1 MPEINV
7 EADLNAVNE
16 QVVKLVDELNKIS
29 AARENLIQQVQ
40 NLNGVAMYLR
50 GKMPQPTD
58 GEATSVIPEMVPE
71 ELGKDTESFERSA
84 EYPDDKKKASKK

>member
-7 EADLNAVNE
+7 EGDLTSINE
-16 QVVKLVDELNKIS
+16 QIVKVVDELNKVN

-50 GKMPQPTD
+50 GKIQDANPADPMKEAPTMGAGTD
-58 GEATSVIPEMVPE
+58 GR
-71 ELGKDTESFERSA
+71 ERTA
-84 EYPDDKKKASKK
+84 EYPEDTTT

>member
-7 EADLNAVNE
+7 EADLTSVND
-16 QVVKLVDELNKIS
+16 QIVKLVDELNKVN

-50 GKMPQPTD
+50 GKMQPTD
-58 GEATSVIPEMVPE
+58 GPSEVPLENAPE
-71 ELGKDTESFERSA
+71 EDPLERSA
-84 EYPDDKKKASKK
+84 EYPESTS

>member
-7 EADLNAVNE
+7 EGDLTSINE
-16 QVVKLVDELNKIS
+16 QIVKVVDELNKIN

-50 GKMPQPTD
+50 GKIQDENPDAPIAEAPSMIPEPEDDLERTSEYP
-58 GEATSVIPEMVPE
+58 EAT
-71 ELGKDTESFERSA
+71 A
-84 EYPDDKKKASKK
+84 N

>member
-7 EADLNAVNE
+7 EADLTSVND
-16 QVVKLVDELNKIS
+16 QIVKLVDELNKVN

-50 GKMPQPTD
+50 GKMQPDEIPPVTM
-58 GEATSVIPEMVPE
+58 EAPPEGD
-71 ELGKDTESFERSA
+71 ELERSA
-84 EYPDDKKKASKK
+84 EYPEPAS